1 MAFDFSAGLSLM
13 GKAIADTAGAWTLQ
27 AQKDAAQQE
36 MVKLADDLAG
46 KREDKGRAFQT
57 SERVAGQ
64 QFQSGEKALD
74 RTQQMDITK
83 MQMEN
88 AVKTAQIGAGP
99 GHARVALEREQF
111 TAGAPLRAAQLEG
124 VKADTDLKTKTAAG
138 YEEERKSVIAQ
149 HKAQTQKWTADTVL
163 TDIQAKSAK
172 TVFDAKEE
180 YTKAVNRG
188 DAAAIAATEKALNIA
203 QMGANEGQHQ
213 VSTALT
219 LAKLYETAAEKTQQK
234 MITMQDATKQGT
246 PGAAALMETLQKQ
259 YDDQVR
265 LANTA
270 IKNAAALQKRYQ
282 IGYTAPET
290 PTVDLSD
297 PKYFSQP
304 KTPQINGAPKKPPS
318 LMNNSGGPSTLNDN

>member
-1 MAFDFSAGLSLM
+1 MSLM
-13 GKAIADTAGAWTLQ
+13 NGLGKMAEGISGMALVY
-27 AQKDAAQQE
+27 QKDLLEQDK
-36 MVKLADDLAG
+36 MKLANEFAE
-46 KREDKGRAFQT
+46 KRDEKNRDFQRG
-57 SERVAGQ
+57 ERLETQAHN
-64 QFQSGEKALD
+64 SGEKVLD
-74 RTQQMDITK
+74 RDQQMKITTL
-83 MQMEN
+83 QMEN
-88 AVKTAQIGAGP
+88 AVKTAQISAAP

-149 HKAQTQKWTADTVL
+149 HKAQTEKWTADTVL

-172 TVFDAKEE
+172 TVFYAKEE